1 VRRHGGRPPAAPR
14 FRPASFGSW
23 SVRELPAKH
32 PRGLVASLKPGYTYR
47 LCISRRRGAAQDEV
61 ADVFDQLS
69 EKLDGVLSGFR
80 QRGVLTEPMIRDGL
94 REIRRFLLEAD
105 VNYQV
110 TREFLKRV
118 EEKALGERVLKSV
131 SPGQQIVKI
140 VHEELTATLGEKRA
154 GLDQAAI
161 PPTVI
166 MMVGLQGSG
175 KTTTAGKLAR
185 KMKREMRQTR
195 LVACDVYRPAAVDQL
210 QTLGE
215 QVGVPV
221 FAEPGSTDVL
231 GIAQRAL
238 ELAKRERDRVVIFDT
253 AGRLQ
258 IDEEMMDE
266 LKRLK
271 AAVQPT
277 EILFVADGMT
287 GQEAVKIAQ
296 GFDEA
301 LDVSGVVLTKMDGDA
316 RGGAALSIFGVTG
329 KPIKFLGVGEKLDGL
344 EDFHPERMAGRI
356 LQQGDV
362 IGLVEK
368 AQSAFDQEQT
378 AKLERKVMR
387 GGRFDLDDFLT
398 AMRQLQNLGPLE
410 NLLKLLPGVNNK
422 MLKNIKVDPQRLK
435 HIEAIILSMTPHERK
450 RPELL
455 NGSRRARIARGSGR
469 PVQEINRL
477 VSQFKDMQKLMKQM
491 KGLQGM
497 MPKMPNLPMFGG
509 GR

>member
-1 VRRHGGRPPAAPR
+1 M
-14 FRPASFGSW
+14 
-23 SVRELPAKH
+23 
-32 PRGLVASLKPGYTYR
+32 
-47 LCISRRRGAAQDEV
+47 
-61 ADVFDQLS
+61 FDQLS
-69 EKLDGVLSGFR
+69 EKLDSVLGGFR
-80 QRGVLTEPMIRDGL
+80 QRGVLTEPMIKDGL
-94 REIRRFLLEAD
+94 REIRRVLLEAD

-118 EEKALGERVLKSV
+118 EARALGENVLRSV

-140 VHEELTATLGEKRA
+140 VHDELTAMLGSKR
-154 GLDQAAI
+154 QALMLAPI

-175 KTTTAGKLAR
+175 KTTTSGKLAR

-221 FAEPGSTDVL
+221 FAEPGVTDVV
-231 GIAQRAL
+231 GIAKRAL
-238 ELAKRERDRVVIFDT
+238 ETAQRERDRVVIFDT

-271 AAVQPT
+271 QAIQPT

-287 GQEAVKIAQ
+287 GQEAVTIAE
-296 GFDEA
+296 GFDKA
-301 LDVSGVVLTKMDGDA
+301 LDLTGVVLTKMDGDA

-362 IGLVEK
+362 LSLVER
-368 AQSAFDQEQT
+368 AQSSFDEEQT
-378 AKLERKVMR
+378 KKLEKKMM
-387 GGRFDLDDFLT
+387 GAGRFDLEDFLT
-398 AMRQLQNLGPLE
+398 ALRQLQNLGPLE

-422 MLKNIKVDPQRLK
+422 MLKNVKVDPQRMK
-435 HIEAIILSMTPHERK
+435 HIEAIILSMTAEERK
-450 RPELL
+450 KPELL
-455 NGSRRARIARGSGR
+455 NGSRRARISRGSGR
-469 PVQEINRL
+469 PVVEINRL
-477 VSQFKDMQKLMKQM
+477 LQQFKEMQKLMKQM

-497 MPKMPNLPMFGG
+497 MPRGMPKLPMGNLPFG
-509 GR
+509 R